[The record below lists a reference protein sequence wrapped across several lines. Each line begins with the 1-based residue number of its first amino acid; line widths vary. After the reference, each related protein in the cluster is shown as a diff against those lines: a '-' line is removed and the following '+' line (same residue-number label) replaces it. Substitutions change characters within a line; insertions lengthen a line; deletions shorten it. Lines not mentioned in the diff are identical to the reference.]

1 MDVTDHHARRA
12 HTQLGAERHHVE
24 LGTPKGSPMRI
35 PLIAKRKA
43 GRQSGMSLIELMFAG
58 FILVVG
64 FMGSLI
70 LIFIAIATNT
80 RNKVDTT
87 GTMIAQMVIEEVNVM
102 STNNGVTTI
111 PIT

>member
-1 MDVTDHHARRA
+1 
-12 HTQLGAERHHVE
+12 
-24 LGTPKGSPMRI
+24 MRI

-87 GTMIAQMVIEEVNVM
+87 GTMIAQMVIEEQPSVQLL
-102 STNNGVTTI
+102 I
-111 PIT
+111 PNLFLNARQVHVSSLSNSC